1 MKVRINCP
9 NHLSNDGNVHNKM
22 LMAFDMFK
30 KRFWVQ
36 CCDRYCRKLVQVDI
50 NDNGGVTTRIMP
62 KNYHLNLSKIAT
74 VVEESV

>member
-1 MKVRINCP
+1 
-9 NHLSNDGNVHNKM
+9 
-22 LMAFDMFK
+22 MFK